1 MYDCYQILLC
11 NERNKSRKLTGRLKN
26 ISLSLSCVI
35 FVYFGHISVILLL
48 YSVPSVRLLTIVF
61 ISVFLGAT
69 ENARH
74 EIAAKSK
81 SCCRKCEKVIY
92 SYTVT
97 FVILFFRV
105 FFHTYFYCDLIFMKN
120 KVYDID
126 VWYNM
131 ARCALQYFPV
141 KQNLSVK
148 ASESFSRWLVCG
160 CLSMTNSNSHDSFTC
175 WWCWNTFRVFFRFSD
190 VLGRRR
196 HNTSTLSSA
205 STPDIYLFWVA
216 R

>member
-1 MYDCYQILLC
+1 VWWVFVYDCYKFPTESNCESILKIGQYLVKFWARVRCLVFLTHGVYKIFSMYDCYQILLC

-81 SCCRKCEKVIY
+81 NCCRKCEKVIY

-105 FFHTYFYCDLIFMKN
+105 F
-120 KVYDID
+120 
-126 VWYNM
+126 
-131 ARCALQYFPV
+131 
-141 KQNLSVK
+141 
-148 ASESFSRWLVCG
+148 
-160 CLSMTNSNSHDSFTC
+160 
-175 WWCWNTFRVFFRFSD
+175 
-190 VLGRRR
+190 
-196 HNTSTLSSA
+196 STL
-205 STPDIYLFWVA
+205 TFTVI
-216 R
+216 